1 MNLQKNISVLV
12 AEDDPLVSEMIQG
25 ILADLGYRVVGEAI
39 DGQQA
44 VELTQHLQP
53 QVIVMDIEMPIV
65 NGIEA
70 TRRVGQSCPTPI
82 VILTAYETP
91 NLLAQATAAGIGAY
105 LIKPPKAQELDRAIA
120 IAIARFN
127 DLREVRRL
135 NAELQARN
143 QELQASLA
151 QVKTLSGLLPICAS
165 CKKIRDDHGY
175 WQQVEVYLSEHAD
188 VDFSHGLCPDC
199 AHRLYPEFFKER

>member
-1 MNLQKNISVLV
+1 MYSQKEISVLI
-12 AEDDPLVSEMIQG
+12 AEDDPMVSEMVQG

-44 VELTQHLQP
+44 VELAQHLQP
-53 QVIVMDIEMPIV
+53 HVIVMDIEMPLT

-70 TRRVGQSCPTPI
+70 TQYISQICPTPI

-91 NLLAQATAAGIGAY
+91 GLLTQATAAGIGAY

-127 DLREVRRL
+127 DLVELRRL
-135 NAELQARN
+135 NAELHARN
-143 QELQASLA
+143 EELQTMLA

-175 WQQVEVYLSEHAD
+175 WQQVEVYLSQHTDA
-188 VDFSHGLCPDC
+188 DFSHGLCPDC
-199 AHRLYPEFFKER
+199 AHKLYPEFFEPR

>member
-12 AEDDPLVSEMIQG
+12 AEDDPLVSEMVQG

-44 VELTQHLQP
+44 IELTHLLQP
-53 QVIVMDIEMPIV
+53 HVILMDIEMPLI
-65 NGIEA
+65 NGVEA
-70 TRRVGQSCPTPI
+70 TQHINQVCPTPV

-105 LIKPPKAQELDRAIA
+105 LIKPPKAQELDRAIS

-127 DLREVRRL
+127 DLAEVRRL
-135 NAELQARN
+135 NAELHARN
-143 QELQASLA
+143 EELQTMLA

-165 CKKIRDDHGY
+165 CKKIRNDHGY

-199 AHRLYPEFFKER
+199 VQKLYPEFYEEG

>member
-1 MNLQKNISVLV
+1 MHLQKEIRVLV
-12 AEDDPLVSEMIQG
+12 AEDDPLVSEMVQG

-39 DGQQA
+39 DGQQV
-44 VELTQHLQP
+44 VELTQRLQP
-53 QVIVMDIEMPIV
+53 QVVVMDIEMPLV

-70 TRRVGQSCPTPI
+70 TQHISHTCPTPI

-91 NLLAQATAAGIGAY
+91 ALLAQATVAGIGAY

-127 DLREVRRL
+127 DLIELRRL
-135 NAELQARN
+135 NAELHARN
-143 QELQASLA
+143 EELQAMLA
-151 QVKTLSGLLPICAS
+151 KVKTLSGLLPICAA

-175 WQQVEVYLSEHAD
+175 WQQVEVYLSQHTD

-199 AHRLYPEFFKER
+199 AHKLYPEFFEPR